1 MDYITGIQKALD
13 YIEEHLTEAI
23 DFEAVAAVGCF
34 SSYHFQRLFSL
45 LSGYTLG
52 EYIRMRRL
60 TLAGQELSEGS
71 RKVIDVALKYG
82 YETPESFSKAFTK
95 FHGVSPSEARK
106 KGTALRSFS
115 KLSIKVTLE
124 GGSFMNYMIEEK
136 KQLILTGYKKH
147 FTGSPYG
154 AERFEQEEEMF
165 VTTRGKQWVLR
176 GASDPYNP
184 GEHCVVT
191 NVTDEGYDFYL
202 CYDLT
207 SWERQHLYD
216 HSVTGV
222 DFIESLGFEN
232 LVIPA
237 GKYLVVR
244 AEQEGSKS
252 VNTVYEELRKR
263 IPTELGAEPG
273 LHFKDGPELAVYKWL
288 PKETRNIEIW
298 LPVE

>member
-60 TLAGQELSEGS
+60 TLAGQELCKGS
-71 RKVIDVALKYG
+71 SKVIDVALKYG

-95 FHGVSPSEARK
+95 FHGVSPSEARR

-124 GGSFMNYMIEEK
+124 GGSFMNYSIEEK
-136 KQLILTGYKKH
+136 KKLILTGFKER

-154 AERFEQEEEMF
+154 KERFDQEEKMF

-184 GEHCVVT
+184 GEHCVIT

-207 SWERQHLYD
+207 QWEREHLYD
-216 HSVTGV
+216 HEVTGV

-232 LVIPA
+232 ITFPE

-244 AEQEGSKS
+244 ATKEGSKS
-252 VNTVYEELRKR
+252 VNTMYEELRQR
-263 IPTELGAEPG
+263 IAVELGQSG
-273 LHFKDGPELAVYKWL
+273 DLHFKDGPELVVYHWL
-288 PKETRNIEIW
+288 PKETRNIEIC
-298 LPVE
+298 LPIE